1 MEEKIVK
8 DGTKI
13 ILFALNTEDTSVTGI
28 ITGHWVDNSGR
39 IMYECHYTEL
49 DGTEG
54 DLDNLIRENFE
65 IIPNK
70 FINLTPHTITI
81 NNGTEYHPS
90 GKVARVTNKFSNF
103 CCGIS
108 TVFYGE
114 IENLPEPEEGTIY
127 IVSAMVLAANNSKP
141 KCRRRGDLVSP
152 ATGHPDCKRANGF
165 IVSVPGFVR

>member
-1 MEEKIVK
+1 M
-8 DGTKI
+8 
-13 ILFALNTEDTSVTGI
+13 TGV
-28 ITGHWVDNSGR
+28 ITGHWSTMDGKL
-39 IMYECHYTEL
+39 MYECHYKEL

-54 DLDNLIRENFE
+54 DLDNLMRKDFE
-65 IIPNK
+65 VVPNK
-70 FINLTPHTITI
+70 FINLAPHTITL

-90 GKVARVTNKFSNF
+90 GKVARVANKFSNF

-141 KCRRRGDLVSP
+141 RCRRRGDLVAP
-152 ATGHPDCKRANGF
+152 ATGHPDCKRENGF

>member
-1 MEEKIVK
+1 MKENIVK
-8 DGTKI
+8 NGTKV
-13 ILFALNTEDTSVTGI
+13 ILFALDTEDTSVTGV
-28 ITGHWVDNSGR
+28 ITGHWVNGGR
-39 IMYECHYTEL
+39 LMYECHYKEL

-54 DLDNLIRENFE
+54 DIDNLMRENFE
-65 IIPNK
+65 VVPNK

-81 NNGTEYHPS
+81 NNGTKYNPS
-90 GKVARVTNKFSNF
+90 GKVARVENQFSNF

-127 IVSAMVLAANNSKP
+127 IVSAMVLAAAKE
-141 KCRRRGDLVSP
+141 KGRTDVVAP
-152 ATGHPDCKRANGF
+152 ATGHPDCVRKDGF

>member
-8 DGTKI
+8 NGTKV
-13 ILFALNTEDTSVTGI
+13 ILFALDAEDTNVTGV
-28 ITGHWVDNSGR
+28 ITGHWLDNNGKL
-39 IMYECHYTEL
+39 MYECHYKEL

-54 DLDNLIRENFE
+54 DLDNLQRRNFE

-70 FINLTPHTITI
+70 FINLTPHTITL

-90 GKVARVTNKFSNF
+90 GRIARVANKFSNF

-114 IENLPEPEEGTIY
+114 IENLPEPEEDTIY
-127 IVSAMVLAANNSKP
+127 IVSAMVLTAAKE
-141 KCRRRGDLVSP
+141 KGRTDVVAP
-152 ATGHPDCKRANGF
+152 ATGHPDCKRENGF

>member
-13 ILFALNTEDTSVTGI
+13 ILFALDTKDTSVTGRL
-28 ITGHWVDNSGR
+28 WMANSCTNAT
-39 IMYECHYTEL
+39 IK
-49 DGTEG
+49 
-54 DLDNLIRENFE
+54 NLTVISREKNFE
-65 IIPNK
+65 VIPNK

-90 GKVARVTNKFSNF
+90 GKVARVANKFSNF

-114 IENLPEPEEGTIY
+114 IENLPD
-127 IVSAMVLAANNSKP
+127 IVSAMVLAAAKEKGRSRLYPKGRIHRFCTWICNSP
-141 KCRRRGDLVSP
+141 PVNRS
-152 ATGHPDCKRANGF
+152 
-165 IVSVPGFVR
+165 IVSADWSPIV

>member
-1 MEEKIVK
+1 MKEKIVK
-8 DGTKI
+8 DGTKV
-13 ILFALNTEDTSVTGI
+13 ILFALDTEDTNVTGV
-28 ITGHWVDNSGR
+28 ITGHWSTINGKL
-39 IMYECHYTEL
+39 MYECHYKEL

-54 DLDNLIRENFE
+54 DLDNLQRRNFE

-70 FINLTPHTITI
+70 FINLTPHTITL

-90 GKVARVTNKFSNF
+90 GKVARVANKFSNF

-127 IVSAMVLAANNSKP
+127 IEQQKRKAEQMQQLLQ
-141 KCRRRGDLVSP
+141 LVIQIAKEKMGSSFLYL
-152 ATGHPDCKRANGF
+152 D
-165 IVSVPGFVR
+165 S